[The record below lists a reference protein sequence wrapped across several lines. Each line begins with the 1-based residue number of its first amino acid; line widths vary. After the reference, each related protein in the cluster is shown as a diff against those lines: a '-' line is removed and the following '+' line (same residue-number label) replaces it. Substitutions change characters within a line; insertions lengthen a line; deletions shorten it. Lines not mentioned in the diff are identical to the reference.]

1 MDSIETVYHA
11 IAILNG
17 SDSTACSK
25 ASIWLGEF
33 QKSVYSWSICDRILS
48 EHRDSTASYFAA
60 QTMRQKL
67 LHSMKELPS
76 SSHLSLRDSLI
87 NHLRNYE
94 SYPLEKNSV
103 IITQLCLALSD
114 LYLQVPEWTNFV
126 AEILERFGTP
136 DKTPVLLTFLKT
148 LPEEVQSSH
157 LRIGENRRRIVNTE
171 LAQKTQAV
179 IHFLSQVCIFNGNDD
194 AILKKVLSCFSSWL
208 LNPLIPTDD
217 IATSDLL
224 KYVFSLLQNPNSP
237 NSLHDSAC
245 ECIVSAL
252 YRAEDTNV
260 NRVLAMTLQSA
271 CYGMADSFSLAVA
284 NDDFDR
290 LQGYARVFCE
300 LSESLLECMIQEP
313 GQGLGDFRSIE
324 MLLLLAGYHDYNL
337 VEMTFNIWYRL
348 SEYLYE
354 RNDDDLNAQFKPYIE
369 RYIMALYKHCRFDT
383 DQEDI
388 PDENDDFVEFRS
400 QVSDTLK
407 DVVFIVGTDRCIQ
420 SMFSILQSVSSGS
433 WDESEAALYI
443 ISVIVHN
450 VLPTEETVVP
460 LLIQA
465 VLVMPVTSHPI
476 LTNTSIK
483 LLGNLIDWLH
493 ENKQY
498 QEPCVTWLLD
508 KVRKPCFVRAASES
522 LYGICGKCESNCL
535 EHFDSIFA
543 IIPLLESGENKGQQ
557 LENSILLL
565 LQACSSMLNGL
576 PGEETATRLRRLV
589 EPQMTRLTA
598 LLKSKTDISCNESQ
612 DSNENASDSWHVL
625 SRDPVL
631 WVDRIAAIFRHVQPW
646 THQAYNPKN
655 NIQNGS
661 STNANDD
668 IPALWIT
675 TVKEVWPFVLE
686 ICKKY
691 EKNTR
696 VVEHCCR
703 AIRFMIR
710 FLEVHSITFIE
721 SLVEQM
727 VDIYNRHPHS
737 CFLYLAS
744 ILVDEYGHLDNC
756 RSGLVH
762 MLNILCN
769 DSFKLLQE
777 QNGFRNHPDTIDD
790 MFRLAIR
797 FVQRAPSVFFQE
809 PMSAQLFECGLVGL
823 DVDHVDAN
831 RSITKF
837 FSECVTSLLIAR
849 KSNYRDAGVEGAEQ
863 LFVKY
868 GEKLISGSLQAAV
881 FSVSGTLKRDMAE
894 IIYLIGKLSKEQL
907 SIWLKATLEKFPHN
921 GGLYAT
927 IEQLEWFH
935 KNVLESTD
943 LRQVYAQIRDL
954 IRLYKINDQRP
965 LSEHKVMKLCSA
977 T

>member
-1 MDSIETVYHA
+1 MDNIEMVYHA
-11 IAILNG
+11 ITVLNG
-17 SDSTACSK
+17 SDSAACSK

-33 QKSVYSWSICDRILS
+33 QKSIYSWSICDRILS

-76 SSHLSLRDSLI
+76 SSYLSLRDSLI

-94 SYPLEKNSV
+94 SYPLERNSV

-126 AEILERFGTP
+126 TEILERFGTP
-136 DKTPVLLTFLKT
+136 DKTPVLLAFLKT

-157 LRIGENRRRIVNTE
+157 LRIGENRRRTINTE
-171 LAQKTQAV
+171 LAQKTQTV
-179 IHFLSQVCIFNGNDD
+179 IQFLVGCYSQVCAFNGNDD
-194 AILKKVLSCFSSWL
+194 AILKRVLSCFSSWL

-237 NSLHDSAC
+237 SSLHDSAC

-260 NRVLAMTLQSA
+260 NRALAMAMQTA
-271 CYGMADSFSLAVA
+271 CYGMADSFSMAVA

-300 LSESLLECMIQEP
+300 LNESLLECMIREP

-388 PDENDDFVEFRS
+388 PDENDDFVEFRG

-420 SMFSILQSVSSGS
+420 SMVSILQSVSSGS

-460 LLIQA
+460 LLVHA
-465 VLVMPVTSHPI
+465 VLVMPAVSHPI

-483 LLGNLIDWLH
+483 LLGNLIDWLQ

-508 KVRKPCFVRAASES
+508 KMQKPCFVRAASES
-522 LYGICGKCESNCL
+522 LYGICEKCESNCL
-535 EHFDSIFA
+535 NYFDSIFA
-543 IIPLLESGENKGQQ
+543 IIPLLESGESKGQQ

-589 EPQMTRLTA
+589 EPQMTRLAA
-598 LLKSKTDISCNESQ
+598 LLKSKADVSPSESQ
-612 DSNENASDSWHVL
+612 DSNENASDSWYLL

-646 THQAYNPKN
+646 THQACNPKN
-655 NIQNGS
+655 SVQNGS
-661 STNANDD
+661 ATNSSDD
-668 IPALWIT
+668 VPTLWIA

-686 ICKKY
+686 TCRKY

-756 RSGLVH
+756 RSGLIH

-831 RSITKF
+831 RSVTKF

-863 LFVKY
+863 LLVKY
-868 GEKLISGSLQAAV
+868 GERLISGSLQAAV

-894 IIYLIGKLSKEQL
+894 IIYLIGKLSEEQL
-907 SIWLKATLEKFPHN
+907 SVWLKATLENFPHN
-921 GGLYAT
+921 GGLCAT
-927 IEQLEWFH
+927 VEQLEWFH

-954 IRLYKINDQRP
+954 IRLY
-965 LSEHKVMKLCSA
+965 A
-977 T
+977 